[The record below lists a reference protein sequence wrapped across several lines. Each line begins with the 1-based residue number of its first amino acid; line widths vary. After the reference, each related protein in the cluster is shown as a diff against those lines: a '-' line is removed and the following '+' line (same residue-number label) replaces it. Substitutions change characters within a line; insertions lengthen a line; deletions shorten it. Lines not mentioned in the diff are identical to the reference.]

1 MSNSTRS
8 ILITGCS
15 SGIGYHVAHRLQ
27 KLGYRVFAT
36 ARKPDDVIRLQQEG
50 LESLLLDLNDSA
62 SITDAVQKILK
73 LTDGK
78 LYAIFNNGAHG
89 QPGAVEDLTIEAL
102 RHQFEVNVFGTHE
115 LTRQIIPV
123 MRKQGEGRIIQNSS
137 MLGLVVLPYRGAY
150 NSSKFALEAL
160 SDTLRLELA
169 NTNIFVSS
177 IEPGPI
183 TSKFRMNSYKMFEKY
198 IDQENSIHKQ
208 TYNKMQKT
216 LLKKGSVMPF
226 TLSPESV
233 LKRVIHAL
241 EAKSPQQHYYVT
253 VPTYVLVTL
262 KRFLPHRIMNWIL
275 RKVI

>member
-15 SGIGYHVAHRLQ
+15 SGIGYHVAHGLQ
-27 KLGYRVFAT
+27 KAGYRVFAT
-36 ARKPDDVIRLQQEG
+36 ARKPEDVTRLQQEG
-50 LESLLLDLNDSA
+50 LESLLLDLNDSS
-62 SITDAVQKILK
+62 SITDAVQKVLK

-78 LYAIFNNGAHG
+78 LYAVFNNGAHG
-89 QPGAVEDLTIEAL
+89 QPGAVEDLTVEAL

-137 MLGLVVLPYRGAY
+137 VLGLVVLPYRGAY

-183 TSKFRMNSYKMFEKY
+183 TSRFRMNSHKMFEKY
-198 IDQENSIHKQ
+198 IDWKNSIHQQ
-208 TYNKMQKT
+208 TYNKMQET
-216 LLKKGSVMPF
+216 LLKEGSVMPF
-226 TLSPESV
+226 TLPPESV
-233 LKRVIHAL
+233 LKRVKHAL
-241 EAKSPQQHYYVT
+241 EAKYPQHHYYIT

-262 KRFLPHRIMNWIL
+262 KRLLPHRIMNWIL
-275 RKVI
+275 RKVV

>member
-15 SGIGYHVAHRLQ
+15 SGIGYHVAHGLQ
-27 KLGYRVFAT
+27 KIGYRVFAT
-36 ARKPDDVIRLQQEG
+36 ARKPEDVTRLQQEG

-89 QPGAVEDLTIEAL
+89 QPGAIEDLTIEAL
-102 RHQFEVNVFGTHE
+102 RNQFEVNVFGTHE
-115 LTRQIIPV
+115 LTRQIIPI

-183 TSKFRMNSYKMFEKY
+183 TSKFRMNSHKMFEKY

-208 TYNKMQKT
+208 TYDKMRKN

-226 TLSPESV
+226 TLPPESV
-233 LKRVIHAL
+233 LKRVVHAL

-262 KRFLPHRIMNWIL
+262 KRFLPHRLMNWIL
-275 RKVI
+275 RKVV